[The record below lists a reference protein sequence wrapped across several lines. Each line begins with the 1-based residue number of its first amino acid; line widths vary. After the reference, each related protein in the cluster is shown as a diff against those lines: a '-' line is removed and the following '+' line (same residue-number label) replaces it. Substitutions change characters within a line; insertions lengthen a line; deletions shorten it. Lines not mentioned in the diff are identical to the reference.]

1 MSKIKQLHSRIIIDS
16 RAKET
21 LEVDVVLEDGTIGR
35 ASVPSGASTGVNE
48 VHVVKD
54 MRQAK
59 MNVDNLAHLLIGM
72 DPTNQAEIDNLI
84 LGQDGTED
92 KSHLGGNV
100 LLAISLAT
108 CVAAAKGSKK
118 DLFLHINE
126 IAGIGNKPQLPTPLF
141 NILNG
146 GKHADNNLDFQEFM
160 IVPASDGRSFWDKLS
175 MGVKL
180 YNNLKKS
187 LKAAHHAISVG
198 DEGGFAPNLSSN
210 EEALKIITAMIEQSD
225 FKLVDDVTLGIDVA
239 ASSITDLPSITHP
252 DAPVEYF
259 SKLVNNYP
267 ISILEDPLGEEDWND
282 WASLTKEIGSKVK
295 IVGDD
300 LYTTN
305 KKRLQIGID
314 SGATNAILI
323 KPNQIG
329 TLSETFET
337 IRLARSAGMDVI
349 ISHRSGETE
358 STFIADLAVGTGAEF
373 IKTGAPSRSER
384 VAKYNQLVRIAEKIA

>member
-1 MSKIKQLHSRIIIDS
+1 MSKIKKIYSRIIIDS

-21 LEVDVVLEDGTIGR
+21 LEVDVVLEDGSIGR
-35 ASVPSGASTGVNE
+35 ASVPSGASTGTHE
-48 VHVVKD
+48 AYVVKD

-59 MNVDNLAHLLIGM
+59 VNVDGLAHLLVGK
-72 DPTNQAEIDNLI
+72 DPSKQREIDSL
-84 LGQDGTED
+84 LLEQDGSED
-92 KSHLGGNV
+92 KSNLGGNV
-100 LLAISLAT
+100 LLAISLAN
-108 CVAAAKGSKK
+108 CVAAAKGAKK
-118 DLFLHINE
+118 DLFVHINE
-126 IAGIGNKPQLPTPLF
+126 IANLGNQPSLPTPLF

-160 IVPASDGRSFWDKLS
+160 IVPASDSHSFWDKLS
-175 MGVKL
+175 MGVTL

-187 LKAAHHAISVG
+187 LKSKHYAVSVG
-198 DEGGFAPNLSSN
+198 DEGGFAPSLSSN
-210 EEALKIITAMIEQSD
+210 EEALQIIASTIEQSKY
-225 FKLVDDVTLGIDVA
+225 KLGDDVALGIDVA
-239 ASSITDLPSITHP
+239 ASSITNLSAITHP
-252 DAPVEYF
+252 DTPVDYF

-267 ISILEDPLGEEDWND
+267 ISILEDPLGEEDWDD
-282 WASLTKEIGSKVK
+282 WTLLTKAIGDKVK

-300 LYTTN
+300 LFTTN

-314 SGATNAILI
+314 TGAANSILI

-329 TLSETFET
+329 TLSETLET
-337 IRLARSAGMDVI
+337 IRLARSANMKVI

-384 VAKYNQLVRIAEKIA
+384 VAKYNQLVRIAEKLS